1 MILII
6 RNANKDFAE
15 AVRSMAK
22 ACDSKIKIIEQN
34 ETSLEKQPSDEL
46 LEAIREVRNGEVER
60 YESFEDF
67 KKAML
72 DEVSH

>member
-1 MILII
+1 MTLII
-6 RNANKDFAE
+6 TNANKQFAK
-15 AVRSMAK
+15 AVKSMAK

>member
-1 MILII
+1 MPIKTLRRRLGVWQRLVIL
-6 RNANKDFAE
+6 
-15 AVRSMAK
+15 
-22 ACDSKIKIIEQN
+22 CIEI
-34 ETSLEKQPSDEL
+34 TKQKEPSDEL

-60 YESFEDF
+60 YENFEDF

>member
-1 MILII
+1 MTLII
-6 RNANKDFAE
+6 TNANKQFAK
-15 AVRSMAK
+15 AVKSMAK

-67 KKAML
+67 KKAIL
-72 DEVSH
+72 NEVS

>member
-1 MILII
+1 MTLII
-6 RNANKDFAE
+6 TNANKQFAK
-15 AVRSMAK
+15 AVKSMAK

-34 ETSLEKQPSDEL
+34 ETFLEKQPSDEL

>member
-1 MILII
+1 MTLII
-6 RNANKDFAE
+6 TNANKQFAK
-15 AVRSMAK
+15 AVKSMAK
-22 ACDSKIKIIEQN
+22 ACDSMIEITEQK
-34 ETSLEKQPSDEL
+34 EPSDEL

>member
-1 MILII
+1 MTLII
-6 RNANKDFAE
+6 TNANKQFAK

-67 KKAML
+67 KKAIL
-72 DEVSH
+72 DEVS

>member
-1 MILII
+1 MTLII
-6 RNANKDFAE
+6 RNANEDFAE

-22 ACDSKIKIIEQN
+22 ACDSMIEITEQK
-34 ETSLEKQPSDEL
+34 EPSDEL

-72 DEVSH
+72 DEISH

>member
-1 MILII
+1 M
-6 RNANKDFAE
+6 
-15 AVRSMAK
+15 
-22 ACDSKIKIIEQN
+22 
-34 ETSLEKQPSDEL
+34 EL

-72 DEVSH
+72 DEVLH

>member
-1 MILII
+1 MTLII
-6 RNANKDFAE
+6 TNANKQFAK
-15 AVRSMAK
+15 AVKSMAK

-67 KKAML
+67 KKAIL
-72 DEVSH
+72 DEVS

>member
-1 MILII
+1 MTLII
-6 RNANKDFAE
+6 KNANKDFAK
-15 AVRSMAK
+15 AVKGMAK

-46 LEAIREVRNGEVER
+46 LKAIREVRNGEVER

-67 KKAML
+67 KKAIL
-72 DEVSH
+72 DEVS